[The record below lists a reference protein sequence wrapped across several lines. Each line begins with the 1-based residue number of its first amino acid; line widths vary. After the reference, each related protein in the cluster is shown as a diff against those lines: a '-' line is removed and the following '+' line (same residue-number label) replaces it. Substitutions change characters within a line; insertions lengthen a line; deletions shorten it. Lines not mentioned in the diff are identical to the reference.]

1 MPQERLSMRK
11 IRDVL
16 RYRHSAGLSLDAIA
30 RALNLSKGV
39 VAKYIRLAS
48 AAGLGWPLP
57 DELDDSGLEKL
68 LYRQGA
74 AREPTYAD
82 PDYAEVHQELKK
94 KGVTL
99 TLLWEE
105 YLQAVGGRGYQYT
118 AFCTRYK
125 DWTGQLKRS
134 MRQIHRAGEK
144 LFADYAG
151 PTLPIIDAT
160 TGESRPASIFVAV
173 LGASSYTF
181 ACATAGQT
189 QGDWLTGMGRALHFI
204 GGVPAL
210 IVPDNPRAL
219 VTVADRYEPAL
230 NRATAEFANHYS
242 TVILPAR
249 PRKPQDKAK
258 AEAGVQVVERWILA
272 RFRHRSFFSV
282 AEFDAAVAELLPALN
297 NRPFKKLPGCRR
309 DAFALLDAPYLRP
322 LPASLF
328 VLADWKKAR
337 VNIDYHVEYD
347 DNYYSVPHA
356 LVRQEVELRITDCT
370 IEVLPKSKRVASH
383 GRSYRQGHYTTVSE
397 HMPAA
402 HRAHADWSPEKLLT
416 WAASVGPSTAELVKR
431 LLIEKADPEQ
441 GYRAC
446 LGLMRLTRN
455 YGHPR
460 MEAACER
467 ALAVGAHRYRSVASI
482 LEKGLD
488 RQPQVSQ
495 QAEQALP
502 DHANLR
508 GSGYYH

>member
-151 PTLPIIDAT
+151 PTATDHRRDHRRELPGQHLRRR
-160 TGESRPASIFVAV
+160 TGRFK
-173 LGASSYTF
+173 LYLCLCHTGA
-181 ACATAGQT
+181 
-189 QGDWLTGMGRALHFI
+189 
-204 GGVPAL
+204 
-210 IVPDNPRAL
+210 NPRP
-219 VTVADRYEPAL
+219 TGSPA
-230 NRATAEFANHYS
+230 
-242 TVILPAR
+242 
-249 PRKPQDKAK
+249 
-258 AEAGVQVVERWILA
+258 
-272 RFRHRSFFSV
+272 
-282 AEFDAAVAELLPALN
+282 
-297 NRPFKKLPGCRR
+297 
-309 DAFALLDAPYLRP
+309 
-322 LPASLF
+322 
-328 VLADWKKAR
+328 
-337 VNIDYHVEYD
+337 
-347 DNYYSVPHA
+347 
-356 LVRQEVELRITDCT
+356 
-370 IEVLPKSKRVASH
+370 
-383 GRSYRQGHYTTVSE
+383 
-397 HMPAA
+397 
-402 HRAHADWSPEKLLT
+402 
-416 WAASVGPSTAELVKR
+416 
-431 LLIEKADPEQ
+431 
-441 GYRAC
+441 
-446 LGLMRLTRN
+446 
-455 YGHPR
+455 
-460 MEAACER
+460 
-467 ALAVGAHRYRSVASI
+467 
-482 LEKGLD
+482 
-488 RQPQVSQ
+488 
-495 QAEQALP
+495 
-502 DHANLR
+502 
-508 GSGYYH
+508 